1 MYLEMHDL
9 SNSASFIR
17 ESTLSSNLIFFMA
30 TNSFALSSSAIY
42 TVLNPLVVT
51 MLEDC
56 HPFPII
62 SLIS

>member
-9 SNSASFIR
+9 SNSGSFIR
-17 ESTLSSNLIFFMA
+17 ESSLSNSLILFMA
-30 TNSFALSSSAIY
+30 TSSFDLLSSAIY
-42 TVLNPLVVT
+42 TSLNPLVVT

>member
-9 SNSASFIR
+9 SNSDSFIR
-17 ESTLSSNLIFFMA
+17 ESPLSNSLTLFMA
-30 TNSFALSSSAIY
+30 TSSFALLSSAMY